1 MFAETGIFSPTTDD
15 IFRVVLV
22 VIGLLNIAV
31 VFIAVLALRR
41 YARLLLD
48 VEQITREARNRLRE
62 RVDSEPRA
70 LAREV
75 ALMSADV
82 AELRGLYERVE
93 AERLGGIRE

>member
-1 MFAETGIFSPTTDD
+1 MVAQTGIFSPTTDD

-22 VIGLLNIAV
+22 VIGLLNIAA

-62 RVDSEPRA
+62 REDYEPRA
-70 LAREV
+70 LARDV
-75 ALMSADV
+75 ALMSANV